1 MDAEEAVVVHSGG
14 NGALRL
20 VLNRPKTLNALS
32 YDTIN
37 QLTLHL
43 QEAAMNSNVKLV
55 LLESSSQRAFCAGG
69 DIRALY
75 EQGRTNYPQEF
86 FGREFFLN
94 HLTHVFPKPYISI
107 QDGIVMGGGVGIS
120 VHGAYR
126 VVTDKTVWSMPET
139 GIGFIPD
146 VGSSYFL
153 SRLRGGLG
161 LYLGLTGA
169 RLTGA
174 DCLYCGLATHLV
186 PREFVDQLK
195 MELCSAQLGSDA
207 ATVVSTVENI
217 LGRYNKPIGATCM
230 LERSMED
237 IDRTFSKAS
246 SVEDVFQRLAASESV
261 WAADTLKVLHARCPL
276 SLKVTFRMLTA
287 EPPTTLSCALQREFS
302 VVCNFMHL
310 QETNFY
316 EGVRAV
322 VVDKDQKPQWK
333 PRRVQDV
340 TDDLVSRF
348 LATRPS
354 SSLANL

>member
-1 MDAEEAVVVHSGG
+1 MDASSVVVQSGG
-14 NGALRL
+14 HGAMRL

-32 YDTIN
+32 LDIIN

-43 QEAAMNSNVKLV
+43 QEAAVNSNVKLV
-55 LLESSSQRAFCAGG
+55 LIESSSPKAFCAGG

-75 EQGRTNYPQEF
+75 EQGRATYPEEF

-186 PREFVDQLK
+186 PREVVDQLK
-195 MELCSAQLGSDA
+195 TELCSAQLGNDA
-207 ATVVSTVENI
+207 ATVVNTVETI
-217 LGRYNKPIGATCM
+217 MGRYSRSIGTCM

-237 IDRTFSKAS
+237 IDRIFLNAS
-246 SVEDVFQRLAASESV
+246 SVEDVFQRLAAAEGV
-261 WAADTLKVLHARCPL
+261 WAADTLKVLLARCPL
-276 SLKVTFRMLTA
+276 SLKVTFRMLTVGSSS
-287 EPPTTLSCALQREFS
+287 TLSRALRNEFS

-322 VVDKDQKPQWK
+322 VVDKDQKPQWN

-340 TDDLVSRF
+340 SDDLVNRF